1 MFLPAYLL
9 HNRRMNIRTLDI
21 HDAVEFLWN
30 RGGKSRIGK
39 LVNSIDTDYVGWLN
53 FTSRDSYSN
62 RLGYHIL
69 LRSVLP
75 GNVRDAMGLSK
86 K

>member
-1 MFLPAYLL
+1 
-9 HNRRMNIRTLDI
+9 MNIRTLDI
-21 HDAVEFLWN
+21 RDTVEFLWN

-62 RLGYHIL
+62 RLGYHTL
-69 LRSVLP
+69 LRSILP
-75 GNVRDAMGLSK
+75 GNGRDAMGLSK